1 MNYEVTVNIMP
12 HQGLLDPQGK
22 AVHQGL
28 NKIGLNQIKD
38 VRIGKKIIL
47 HVEASNET
55 EVTKIAEESCQ
66 KVLVNAVMETAEI
79 TVKELV

>member
-38 VRIGKKIIL
+38 VRIGKKITMN
-47 HVEASNET
+47 VEASNET
-55 EVTKIAEESCQ
+55 EAKKIAEESCQ